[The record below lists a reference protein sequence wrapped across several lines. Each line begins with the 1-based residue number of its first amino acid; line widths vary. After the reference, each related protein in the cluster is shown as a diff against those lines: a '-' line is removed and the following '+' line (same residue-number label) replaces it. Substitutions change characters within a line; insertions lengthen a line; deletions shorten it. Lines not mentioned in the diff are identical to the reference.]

1 MVSKKISYKN
11 TALHYTVQGN
21 GNVVML
27 LHGFAEDHRIWE
39 NQIEFLRQHFTVIA
53 PDIFGSGE
61 SEMLAGENI
70 SLEDFALGIKE
81 IITAENINE
90 FVMIGHSMGG
100 YITLAYHDLFP
111 NDLKAMG
118 LIHSTSYA
126 DDSIKIEMRNKAI
139 QFLHKNGSA
148 PFLKTSIPAL
158 FYDEEKNIDIINNLI
173 KNAGNIPSA
182 NLAMYYYAM
191 KMRPDRTVLLERS
204 SIPTLFIGG
213 LYDKA
218 VPISHTLQQC
228 IKPKIA
234 QINILKNSAHFGMI
248 EEPEA
253 VNEILYKFLQ
263 DF

>member
-1 MVSKKISYKN
+1 MANKKIQYKN
-11 TALHYTVQGN
+11 AALHYTVQGN

-39 NQIEFLRQHFTVIA
+39 NQIEFLSQHYTVIA
-53 PDIFGSGE
+53 PDIFGSGA
-61 SEMLAGENI
+61 SAMLAGENI
-70 SLEDFALGIKE
+70 SLEDLALGIKE
-81 IITAENINE
+81 IIKTENINE

-100 YITLAYHDLFP
+100 YITLAYHELFP

-126 DDSIKIEMRNKAI
+126 DDPIKIEMRNKAI
-139 QFLHKNGSA
+139 QFLNKNGSA

-182 NLAMYYYAM
+182 NLAKYYYAM
-191 KMRPDRTVLLERS
+191 KIRPDRTFLLEHS
-204 SIPTLFIGG
+204 SIPILFIGG
-213 LYDKA
+213 LHDKA
-218 VPISHTLQQC
+218 VLISDSLQQST
-228 IKPKIA
+228 KPKIA
-234 QINILKNSAHFGMI
+234 DINILKNSAHFGMI

-253 VNEILYKFLQ
+253 VNEILHKFLQ